1 MSRNR
6 LFSAA
11 AMQQQAAPAAAP
23 VLPSRQKPVPSE
35 MMKDD
40 KYGGAAQV
48 MSLPAAS
55 LIALL
60 QDPGASVYAR
70 AKACQRLAVVGD
82 KSAVPALAALLDY
95 APALALCA
103 DGAGDAARSVRR
115 TTRCARGWGRCK
127 ASCWPE

>member
-11 AMQQQAAPAAAP
+11 AMQEQAAPAVGP

-48 MSLPAAS
+48 MSLPAAN
-55 LIALL
+55 LVALRL
-60 QDPGASVYAR
+60 RHERPCPR
-70 AKACQRLAVVGD
+70 ATHQCKQLA
-82 KSAVPALAALLDY
+82 PLH
-95 APALALCA
+95 APP
-103 DGAGDAARSVRR
+103 R
-115 TTRCARGWGRCK
+115 K
-127 ASCWPE
+127 